1 MKKVYNA
8 PQIQSVAIEVPM
20 PLCTSPTS
28 PTSPAQPQPGEGY
41 PGNMGPL
48 SMPSSSWG
56 SADDAP
62 ASSSSSLFD
71 DED

>member
-20 PLCTSPTS
+20 PLCTSPE
-28 PTSPAQPQPGEGY
+28 QPQPGGW
-41 PGNMGPL
+41 GGSMGPQ
-48 SMPSSSWG
+48 SMHSSSWV
-56 SADDAP
+56 SADDEP
-62 ASSSSSLFD
+62 ASSSSSIFD

>member
-20 PLCTSPTS
+20 PLCTSPE
-28 PTSPAQPQPGEGY
+28 QPQPGG
-41 PGNMGPL
+41 GFGGSMGPQ
-48 SMPSSSWG
+48 SMHSSSWVP
-56 SADDAP
+56 ADDEP